1 MIYCFS
7 EFFPENSIFE
17 GQENEEGRHWG
28 QVIRIPMGRDVRKTK
43 DVGGVSHAI
52 SQSPQW
58 ATVCCGLSGRLGV
71 SSSNLFFFQ
80 DATTWS
86 SHGLS
91 LTHSYFY
98 ANIEKLRPCVQLVN
112 RAKLKIP

>member
-52 SQSPQW
+52 SQS
-58 ATVCCGLSGRLGV
+58 
-71 SSSNLFFFQ
+71 
-80 DATTWS
+80 
-86 SHGLS
+86 HGMLWVVGK
-91 LTHSYFY
+91 TRCF
-98 ANIEKLRPCVQLVN
+98 IF
-112 RAKLKIP
+112 